1 MKSGENEMKK
11 MNQIKVLFCILLMI
25 LLGTVAGCKKNN
37 PVADDLVQYVE
48 TDLKAILP
56 KEQEAISN
64 YNMVCE
70 QTNKLSSKEV
80 IQKFETSI

>member
-11 MNQIKVLFCILLMI
+11 MNHIKILFCILLMI

-48 TDLKAILP
+48 TDLNTGKLQIPYL
-56 KEQEAISN
+56 KH
-64 YNMVCE
+64 
-70 QTNKLSSKEV
+70 QT
-80 IQKFETSI
+80 